1 MIKMKRKRL
10 YFQRLFSIQFF
21 KCMEVFSGTND
32 YDELKGFKKFK
43 VVKNILKDKHEREYI
58 DILESYLK
66 NYKENIKYKRGRK
79 SKQKNEENEKEIN

>member
-1 MIKMKRKRL
+1 MNDKDEKKRL
-10 YFQRLFSIQFF
+10 YFQGLFSIQFF

-66 NYKENIKYKRGRK
+66 NYKENIEYKRGRK
-79 SKQKNEENEKEIN
+79 